1 MQKGKASLLFE
12 NPVYVAGMASVAGK
26 KEGEGP
32 LGKQI
37 DVVEADPMF
46 GADNWKKAVSTEEM
60 SGICLLEICWVS

>member
-32 LGKQI
+32 LGRKI
-37 DVVEADPMF
+37 DVVEADPM
-46 GADNWKKAVSTEEM
+46 VSTGKT
-60 SGICLLEICWVS
+60 SGICLQGICWAS